1 MKKAVSFIL
10 CIALVFTLA
19 GANVN
24 AANLSYDADAALS
37 YAANHWND
45 GVGKCATFVS
55 NCIKAGGCTVGSST
69 VTSLNSLLINSGY
82 CNRYELT
89 KTSTYYVYESKN
101 SGKISAGDPILFYC
115 KTCGGWQHAA
125 ICAGFDSNGRALL
138 YGHNPAWQANKAT
151 SIGGYIDAAGH
162 TGSPIVVYSYRM
174 IGKSHTHNYERGYE
188 SAHPHKVYMK
198 CSCGD
203 WYYTGETRESDNC
216 NTCYNS
222 SHPKVHISLDANGG
236 MLGTK
241 EFYYRVKE
249 NKYYSDSELNNEIT
263 SIDIPTRNG
272 YTLVF
277 FGDGNNPYIYGAF
290 WFESMPEGYG
300 CGDIAPNLSTDITS
314 DTTLY
319 ALWAVN
325 EYYLTYDLD
334 GGTVPGTNPDAFTIE
349 SDDIVLCNPVKEGY
363 DFVGWQVD
371 GLAETMKNV
380 TIPKG
385 SVRNHSFKAVY
396 KKIEVPPAENTDF
409 KVIIESK
416 RATVGST
423 FTVDV
428 FVEDNKG
435 FTYLE
440 LTPVIPDQ
448 MRLVS
453 VKNGKLMGMA
463 QGKQYVWAA
472 DGDVTANGLLMTFTF
487 TTTDGIEPGDYEIGF
502 IVNGCVN
509 YDEQNVA
516 VTVVNGKISAV
527 NFIYGDVDG
536 DGKVTVSDVVWL
548 RQQIVSGAY
557 SNREFAAGNLDD
569 SDNLLTVSDVVELRK
584 RIVQGG

>member
-19 GANVN
+19 GTNVN
-24 AANLSYDADAALS
+24 AANLSYDANAAVS

-69 VTSLNSLLINSGY
+69 VTSLNSLLVNSGY

-203 WYYTGETRESDNC
+203 WYYTGETQESDNC

-236 MLGTK
+236 TLGTK

-249 NKYYSDSELNNEIT
+249 KKYYSDSELNNEIT
-263 SIDIPTRNG
+263 SIDIPTRKG

-277 FGDGNNPYIYGAF
+277 FGDRNNPYIYGAF

-319 ALWAVN
+319 ALWAVD

-385 SVRNHSFKAVY
+385 SVGNHSFKAVY
-396 KKIEVPPAENTDF
+396 KKSEVPPAENTDF

-416 RATVGST
+416 STMVGST

-428 FVEDNKG
+428 FIENNKG

-448 MRLVS
+448 MQLVS
-453 VKNGKLMGMA
+453 VANGKLTSMS
-463 QGKQYVWAA
+463 QGKQYAWAA
-472 DGDVTANGLLMTFTF
+472 DGDVTANGLLATFTF
-487 TTTDGIEPGDYEIGF
+487 TTIDGVEPGDYEIGF

-509 YDEQNVA
+509 YDGQNVA
-516 VTVVNGKISAV
+516 VTVVNGKISVV

-548 RQQIVSGAY
+548 RQLIVNGVH
-557 SNREFAAGNLDD
+557 SNREFAAGNLDN
-569 SDNLLTVSDVVELRK
+569 SDDLLTVSDVVELRK

>member
-1 MKKAVSFIL
+1 M
-10 CIALVFTLA
+10 
-19 GANVN
+19 
-24 AANLSYDADAALS
+24 
-37 YAANHWND
+37 
-45 GVGKCATFVS
+45 
-55 NCIKAGGCTVGSST
+55 
-69 VTSLNSLLINSGY
+69 
-82 CNRYELT
+82 
-89 KTSTYYVYESKN
+89 
-101 SGKISAGDPILFYC
+101 
-115 KTCGGWQHAA
+115 
-125 ICAGFDSNGRALL
+125 
-138 YGHNPAWQANKAT
+138 
-151 SIGGYIDAAGH
+151 
-162 TGSPIVVYSYRM
+162 
-174 IGKSHTHNYERGYE
+174 
-188 SAHPHKVYMK
+188 
-198 CSCGD
+198 
-203 WYYTGETRESDNC
+203 
-216 NTCYNS
+216 
-222 SHPKVHISLDANGG
+222 
-236 MLGTK
+236 
-241 EFYYRVKE
+241 
-249 NKYYSDSELNNEIT
+249 
-263 SIDIPTRNG
+263 
-272 YTLVF
+272 
-277 FGDGNNPYIYGAF
+277 
-290 WFESMPEGYG
+290 
-300 CGDIAPNLSTDITS
+300 
-314 DTTLY
+314 
-319 ALWAVN
+319 
-325 EYYLTYDLD
+325 
-334 GGTVPGTNPDAFTIE
+334 
-349 SDDIVLCNPVKEGY
+349 LCNPVKEGY

-371 GLAETMKNV
+371 GLAETMKIV

-385 SVRNHSFKAVY
+385 SVGNHSFKAVY

-416 RATVGST
+416 SVTVGSR

-428 FVEDNKG
+428 FVGDNKG